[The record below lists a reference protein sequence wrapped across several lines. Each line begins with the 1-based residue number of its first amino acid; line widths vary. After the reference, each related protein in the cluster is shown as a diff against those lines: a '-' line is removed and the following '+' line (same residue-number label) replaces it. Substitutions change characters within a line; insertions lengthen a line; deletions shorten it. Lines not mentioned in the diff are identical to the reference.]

1 MQNSRKI
8 NNDLYYIG
16 ASDRRLSLFENVY
29 PIPRGVSYNSYVM
42 LDEKTTLLDTADAAV
57 GRQFFENLAGVL
69 QGRDLDYMIINHME
83 PDHCALIEEVLLRYP
98 HTTIVTNKKASE
110 MIRQFFD
117 LNLDGRLMI
126 VGEGDSL
133 NTGRHCFHFVMAPMV
148 HWPEAMVSYDS
159 CDHIL
164 FSADAF
170 GTFGALNGNIF
181 ADEVEF
187 EREWLNDARRYF
199 TNIVG
204 KYGPQVQALLKKA
217 ATLEIDMICPLH
229 GPIWRTNINWF
240 VHKYDLW
247 STYKPE
253 CKGVAIVYG
262 SVYGNTEAAANLLA
276 AKLADKGIRN
286 IKMYDVSHTDV
297 SKLVSETFHYS
308 HLVLAAA
315 TYNAGIFTPMEN
327 FLLDLKAHNM
337 QQRTCAIIENGTWA
351 PQSGKMMRALLEQMK
366 GMTVLGENFTL
377 KSSMK
382 ASQEKELD
390 QLADLLVE
398 SLNK

>member
-1 MQNSRKI
+1 
-8 NNDLYYIG
+8 
-16 ASDRRLSLFENVY
+16 
-29 PIPRGVSYNSYVM
+29 
-42 LDEKTTLLDTADAAV
+42 
-57 GRQFFENLAGVL
+57 
-69 QGRDLDYMIINHME
+69 ME
-83 PDHCALIEEVLLRYP
+83 PDHCALIEEVLLRHP

-110 MIRQFFD
+110 MIQQFFNID
-117 LNLDGRLMI
+117 LEGRLML
-126 VGEGDSL
+126 VGESDSL

-181 ADEVEF
+181 TDEVEF
-187 EREWLNDARRYF
+187 EHDWLHDARRYF

-204 KYGPQVQALLKKA
+204 KYGTQVQALLKKA

-229 GPIWRTNINWF
+229 GPIWRTNLNWF
-240 VHKYDLW
+240 IHKYNLW
-247 STYKPE
+247 STYTPE
-253 CKGVAIVYG
+253 CPGVVIVYG
-262 SVYGNTEAAANLLA
+262 SVYGNTEEAATLLA
-276 AKLADKGIRN
+276 SRLADKGIRN
-286 IKMYDVSHTDV
+286 IKMYDASHTDV

-308 HLVLAAA
+308 HLVLAAS

-327 FLLDLKAHNM
+327 FLLELKAHNM
-337 QQRTCAIIENGTWA
+337 QKRTCAIIENGTWA
-351 PQSGKMMRALLEQMK
+351 AQSGKLMRALLEQMK
-366 GMTVLGENFTL
+366 EMTVLGDNITL

-382 ASQEKELD
+382 ASQGKELD

-398 SLNK
+398 SINK

>member
-8 NNDLYYIG
+8 SNDLYYVG
-16 ASDRRLSLFENVY
+16 VSDRRLSLFENVY

-42 LDEKTTLLDTADAAV
+42 LDEKTTLLDTADATV
-57 GRQFFENLAGVL
+57 GRQFFENLAGAL
-69 QGRDLDYMIINHME
+69 QGRALDYLIVNHME
-83 PDHCALIEEVLLRYP
+83 PDHCALIEEVLLRHP

-110 MIRQFFD
+110 MIQQFFNID
-117 LNLDGRLMI
+117 LEGRLML
-126 VGEGDSL
+126 VGESDSL

-181 ADEVEF
+181 TDEVEF
-187 EREWLNDARRYF
+187 EHDWLHDARRYF

-204 KYGPQVQALLKKA
+204 KYGTQVQALLKKA

-229 GPIWRTNINWF
+229 GPIWRTNLNWF
-240 VHKYDLW
+240 IHKYNLW
-247 STYKPE
+247 STYTPE
-253 CKGVAIVYG
+253 CPGVVIVYG
-262 SVYGNTEAAANLLA
+262 SVYGNTEEAATLLA
-276 AKLADKGIRN
+276 SRLADKGIRN
-286 IKMYDVSHTDV
+286 IKMYDASHTDV

-308 HLVLAAA
+308 HLVLAAS

-327 FLLDLKAHNM
+327 FLLELKAHNM
-337 QQRTCAIIENGTWA
+337 QKRTCAIIENGTWA
-351 PQSGKMMRALLEQMK
+351 AQSGKLMRAILEQMK
-366 GMTVLGENFTL
+366 EMTVLGDNITL

-382 ASQEKELD
+382 ASQGKELD

>member
-1 MQNSRKI
+1 MQNARKI

-42 LDEKTTLLDTADAAV
+42 LDEKNTLLDTADAAV
-57 GRQFFENLAGVL
+57 GRQFFENLAGAL
-69 QGRDLDYMIINHME
+69 QGRNLDYMVINHME

-133 NTGRHCFHFVMAPMV
+133 NTGKHCFHFVMAPMV

-181 ADEVEF
+181 ADEVDF

-204 KYGPQVQALLKKA
+204 KYGPQVQSLLKKA

-253 CKGVAIVYG
+253 CTGIVIVYG

-351 PQSGKMMRALLEQMK
+351 SQSGKMMRALLEQMK
-366 GMTVLGENFTL
+366 EMTVIGENFTL
-377 KSSMK
+377 KSRMK
-382 ASQEKELD
+382 AAQEKDLD
-390 QLADLLVE
+390 QLADLLAE

>member
-42 LDEKTTLLDTADAAV
+42 LDEKNTLLDTADAAV
-57 GRQFFENLAGVL
+57 GRQFFENIAGAL
-69 QGRDLDYMIINHME
+69 QGRQLDYLIVNHME
-83 PDHCALIEEVLLRYP
+83 PDHCALIEDLLLRYP
-98 HTTIVTNKKASE
+98 QTTIVTNKKAAE

-117 LNLDGRLMI
+117 LDLKDRLMI
-126 VGEGDSL
+126 VAEGDTL
-133 NTGRHCFHFVMAPMV
+133 QTGKHTFHFVMAPMV
-148 HWPEAMVSYDS
+148 HWPEAMVTYDS

-187 EREWLNDARRYF
+187 EHEWLNDARRYF

-204 KYGPQVQALLKKA
+204 KYGCQVQALLKKA
-217 ATLEIDMICPLH
+217 STLAIDMICPLH
-229 GPIWRTNINWF
+229 GPIWRTNLNWF
-240 VHKYDLW
+240 IQKYDLW
-247 STYKPE
+247 SSYKPE
-253 CKGVAIVYG
+253 CQGVLIVYG
-262 SVYGNTEAAANLLA
+262 SVYGNTEEAANLLA
-276 AKLADKGIRN
+276 ARLADKGIHN

-308 HLVLAAA
+308 HLVLASS

-327 FLLDLKAHNM
+327 FLTDLKDHNM
-337 QQRTCAIIENGTWA
+337 QKRTCAIIENGTWA
-351 PQSGKMMRALLEQMK
+351 AQSGKMMRALLEQMK
-366 GMTVLGENFTL
+366 EMTVIGDNLSL
-377 KSSMK
+377 KSRLKTTQNSDI
-382 ASQEKELD
+382 D
-390 QLADLLVE
+390 QLANLLVE
-398 SLNK
+398 SITL